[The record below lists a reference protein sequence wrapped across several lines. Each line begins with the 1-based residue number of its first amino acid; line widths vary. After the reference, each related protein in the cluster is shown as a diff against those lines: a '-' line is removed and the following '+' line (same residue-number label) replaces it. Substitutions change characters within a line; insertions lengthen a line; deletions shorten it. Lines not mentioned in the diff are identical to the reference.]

1 MTNSSLTGEKMVPVL
16 YCDLDGTVRKGKD
29 ELGRFVN
36 GPEDVE
42 LFDGVKGLLWGYKH
56 AGWRIVAVSNQGGIA
71 LGHMSLETCQ
81 KAMVETQR
89 QTNNVF
95 DKMIWCMHH
104 PKADELEMAVCW
116 CRKPRSGM
124 IIEAA
129 LDLAKQTGE
138 IYPPYMALFV
148 GDMAEDKQCADGA
161 NVPFL
166 GAEVW
171 RTGDHFQTLI
181 DDHS

>member
-1 MTNSSLTGEKMVPVL
+1 VTNSSLTGEKMVPVL

-42 LFDGVKGLLWGYKH
+42 LFEGVYALLWLYKRQ
-56 AGWRIVAVSNQGGIA
+56 GWRIVACSNQGGIA
-71 LGHMSLETCQ
+71 LGHMSLETCM
-81 KAMVETQR
+81 KAMAETQY
-89 QTNNVF
+89 QLNGVF

-104 PKADELEMAVCW
+104 PQADELEMAVCW

-129 LDLAKQTGE
+129 LDLGEETGE

-148 GDMAEDKQCADGA
+148 GDRPEDEGCAQGA

-166 GAEVW
+166 EAKVW
-171 RTGDHFQTLI
+171 RTGAHFKTLI
-181 DDHS
+181 DNA